1 MRGLRSDSRREN
13 NGCPVPQSGT
23 GRYKF
28 KTSRIS
34 SRRGAA
40 KSLLVLGQLS
50 GFALGQDLA
59 CVLIKRLGLRNQL
72 YGFFQLDVVLQF
84 HLVAIVQSKI
94 RSEDFALDLPLQPVE
109 VGLNLG

>member
-1 MRGLRSDSRREN
+1 MRGLRGDSRRDN
-13 NGCPVPQSGT
+13 NDNGCPVPLCGT

-28 KTSRIS
+28 KTSRICS
-34 SRRGAA
+34 KRGAT

-59 CVLIKRLGLRNQL
+59 RVLVERLGLRNQV

-84 HLVAIVQSKI
+84 HFVAIVQSKVG
-94 RSEDFALDLPLQPVE
+94 SEDFALDLPLQPVD
-109 VGLNLG
+109 VG